1 MLAAL
6 ARAKGELPHPL
17 LPSPLRI
24 SSTLAGAAATLA
36 TAVAGAA
43 LTLPSS
49 GVASVITVAVAVAA
63 VALES
68 LSLPCFAWSALITSC
83 LLTLPSLSVSIKS
96 KESWSSLR
104 QKWIGVG
111 ALETADGAA
120 SRCAANMGGG
130 RAVVADVTRKR
141 PRYEVD
147 PDGIP

>member
-24 SSTLAGAAATLA
+24 SSILAGAAATLA

-111 ALETADGAA
+111 AETADGAA

-130 RAVVADVTRKR
+130 RAVVDVTRKR